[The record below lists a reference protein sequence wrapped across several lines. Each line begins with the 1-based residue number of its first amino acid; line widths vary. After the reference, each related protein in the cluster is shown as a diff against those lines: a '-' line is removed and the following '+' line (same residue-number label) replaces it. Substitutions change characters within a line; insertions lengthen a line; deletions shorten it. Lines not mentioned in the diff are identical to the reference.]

1 MNRYLTPGCKT
12 VILINGI
19 PASGKSTV
27 TRQLSTTFNLPLL
40 TIDGIKEP
48 FMARFTD
55 IDRPFN
61 RQLGCAA
68 YEVIWSIVGQSSAG
82 FVWLID
88 AWFGFQPRE
97 MLQQL
102 LQQAGV
108 EKVLEVW
115 NQVSPELAV
124 SRYASRLQARK
135 PGHPGEEYL
144 PELAQ
149 LAQRAQPMRLGPV
162 FTVDQQQ
169 QPLDIAS
176 VIRWI
181 EAQIQ

>member
-1 MNRYLTPGCKT
+1 MKRHLEAHCKT

-19 PASGKSTV
+19 PASGKSTI
-27 TRQLSTTFNLPLL
+27 TRQLSEIFSLPQL

-68 YEVIWSIVGQSSAG
+68 YEVIWSIVGHAPTSV
-82 FVWLID
+82 VWLID

-97 MLQQL
+97 TLQKL
-102 LQQAGV
+102 LRQAGV
-108 EKVLEVW
+108 EKVIEVW
-115 NQVSPELAV
+115 NHITPELAV
-124 SRYASRLQARK
+124 SRYATRLQERK

-144 PELAQ
+144 PELAR
-149 LAQRAQPMRLGPV
+149 LAERAGPMRLGPV
-162 FTVDQQQ
+162 FTVDQQRLQ
-169 QPLDIAS
+169 EPEKLTQ
-176 VIRWI
+176 WI
-181 EAQIQ
+181 EAQFD